1 MANLNYA
8 PTINFAST
16 SLNGAIND
24 SVDTITLNDTS
35 KLKAPGYLVID
46 RQDAN
51 GTNTPSAREVVS
63 YTGISGS
70 DVTGV
75 TRGED
80 SSTARSHS
88 DGALV
93 EPNLTVGMWQDLN
106 DFLAV
111 SLATVDGSFLPVSTA
126 TITKME
132 GTNILGSTASI
143 TTVNTDTIN
152 VTTVDATTV
161 TGVGGQ
167 MYWSRSGA
175 LATVQAAT
183 ATDTHFPLIRATK
196 NLTIESTYVSLLS
209 APSLAAFQFNVSHGS
224 SPTGDFA
231 TIYTTKPTID
241 VGEYDTSTAATASV
255 LSLTSLASGAL
266 LKAEIDAHG
275 EAGGMGASLQL
286 KSR

>member
-8 PTINFAST
+8 PTANFTST

-24 SVDTITLNDTS
+24 SVDTITLNDAS

-51 GTNTPSAREVVS
+51 GTNTSSAREVVS

-75 TRGED
+75 TRAVDG
-80 SSTARSHS
+80 STARSHN

-93 EPNLTVGMWQDLN
+93 EPNLTVGMWSDLN

-111 SLATVDGSFLPVSTA
+111 SLATGSGELAPRSQ
-126 TITKME
+126 
-132 GTNILGSTASI
+132 ASI
-143 TTVNTDTIN
+143 VTLDSTTINATTVNADN
-152 VTTVDATTV
+152 VQ
-161 TGVGGQ
+161 GVGGQ

-183 ATDTHFPLIRATK
+183 ASDTHFPLIRATK
-196 NLTIESTYVSLLS
+196 DLTISSTYVSLMS

-224 SPTGDFA
+224 SPTGDFSS
-231 TIYTTKPTID
+231 IYTTEPTID
-241 VGEYDTSTAATASV
+241 VGEYDTTTAATASV
-255 LSLTSLASGAL
+255 LSLTSLASGSL
-266 LKAEIDAHG
+266 LRAEIDEHG
-275 EAGGMGASLQL
+275 ESGVMGASLQVT
-286 KSR
+286 SR